1 VFSLRPVLPG
11 EQILSTIYGKS
22 GILHNYDGCGGGH
35 GFNPAFRVGVLSSI
49 LEPARGCPP
58 TSEPLLW
65 LVPLPG
71 MQSKPLLTF
80 E

>member
-1 VFSLRPVLPG
+1 MFSLRPVLPG

-49 LEPARGCPP
+49 LELLNLCFGGSLCLEGDLNRAL
-58 TSEPLLW
+58 PL
-65 LVPLPG
+65 
-71 MQSKPLLTF
+71 SN
-80 E
+80 